1 MTGTNSRSQPPLTP
15 EILVPRI
22 GDYLVE
28 KGFVTVD
35 ETNRAEAYRQALKQ
49 KGDYPPPIGQVLISM
64 GFITREELDQATA
77 EQILLLRE
85 SLQRNNQM
93 LEQRVQERTAEL
105 EQALRKLSELN
116 QLKANFIA
124 NISHELRT
132 PLTHLKGYLELL
144 LSNAFGS
151 IPPEQKDILAI
162 MKQSS
167 DRLGQLIEDLILF
180 STAERGQI
188 NLHIQPINI
197 VEIVSK
203 SRGRYQE
210 IASEKK
216 IDFRVDCPRSLPPV
230 QADPDKI
237 TWVIDQL
244 LDNAIKFTDSG
255 GKILLECGLEKG
267 MVYITVTDTGIGIP
281 KERIGELFE
290 PFHQL
295 DGSSTRR
302 YGGTG
307 LGLALVK
314 KIVEAHSSTVV
325 VKSDLGR
332 GSTFEFLLCLSK

>member
-1 MTGTNSRSQPPLTP
+1 MTTPNSRPALTP

-35 ETNRAEAYRQALKQ
+35 ETNRAETYRQALKQ
-49 KGDYPPPIGQVLISM
+49 KGEYPPPIGQVLVSM

-85 SLQRNNQM
+85 SLQRSNVM

-105 EQALRKLSELN
+105 EQALVKLSELT

-132 PLTHLKGYLELL
+132 PLTHMKGYLELL
-144 LSNAFGS
+144 LGDAFGA
-151 IPPEQKDILAI
+151 IPPEQKDILGI

-188 NLHIQPINI
+188 NLHLQPINMVDI
-197 VEIVSK
+197 ISK
-203 SRGRYQE
+203 SKTRYLDK
-210 IASEKK
+210 AHEKK
-216 IDFRVDCPRSLPPV
+216 IDFRVDCPRNLPPV
-230 QADPDKI
+230 QVDPDKI
-237 TWVIDQL
+237 NWVVDQL
-244 LDNAIKFTDSG
+244 LDNAIKFTGSG
-255 GKILLECGLEKG
+255 GRVLLECGLEKG
-267 MVYITVTDTGIGIP
+267 HMYVAVSDTGIGIP
-281 KERIGELFE
+281 RERIGELFE

-314 KIVEAHSSTVV
+314 KIIEAHNSSVH
-325 VKSDLGR
+325 VKSEVGR
-332 GSTFEFLLCLSK
+332 GSTFEFLLSLS

>member
-1 MTGTNSRSQPPLTP
+1 MAAVTSRPQLTP
-15 EILVPRI
+15 EILVPRL

-28 KGFVTVD
+28 KELISSD
-35 ETNRAEAYRQALKQ
+35 ELKRALTYQQSLKRDGQ
-49 KGDYPPPIGQVLISM
+49 YPPQLGHVLIEMEFLSREDLDTA
-64 GFITREELDQATA
+64 IT

-85 SLQRNNQM
+85 ALQRNNQL
-93 LEQRVQERTAEL
+93 LEQRVQERTFEL
-105 EQALRKLSELN
+105 EQALHKLSELT

-144 LSNAFGS
+144 LTDAFGL
-151 IPPEQKDILAI
+151 IPDEQKQILTI

-188 NLHIQPINI
+188 NLHIQPIDI
-197 VEIVSK
+197 VKVIDKSVRRYEEKAKEKRIIFQVSCP
-203 SRGRYQE
+203 
-210 IASEKK
+210 SE
-216 IDFRVDCPRSLPPV
+216 LPLI

-237 TWVIDQL
+237 NWVIDQL
-244 LDNAIKFTDSG
+244 LDNAIKFTNPG
-255 GKILLECGLEKG
+255 G
-267 MVYITVTDTGIGIP
+267 MVLLGCDKERYLIRISVTDTGIGIP
-281 KERIGELFE
+281 KERLGELFE

-314 KIVEAHSSTVV
+314 KIVEAHGSTVR
-325 VKSDLGR
+325 VKSEVGK
-332 GSTFEFLLCLSK
+332 GSCFDFLLNMSK

>member
-1 MTGTNSRSQPPLTP
+1 MTMSNSRPPLSP

-22 GDYLVE
+22 GDHLVE
-28 KGFVTVD
+28 KGIVTVD
-35 ETNRAEAYRQALKQ
+35 QTNRAEAYRQALKQ
-49 KGDYPPPIGQVLISM
+49 KGQYPPPIGQVLISM
-64 GFITREELDQATA
+64 GYITREELDQATA

-85 SLQRNNQM
+85 SLQRNNVM

-105 EQALRKLSELN
+105 EQALNKLSELN

-144 LSNAFGS
+144 LSSAFGV
-151 IPPEQKDILAI
+151 IPDEQKDILNI

-180 STAERGQI
+180 STAERGQVILHLQPVNIIDII
-188 NLHIQPINI
+188 NK
-197 VEIVSK
+197 SK
-203 SRGRYQE
+203 TRYQDK
-210 IASEKK
+210 ALEKK
-216 IDFRVDCPRSLPPV
+216 IEFKIDCPRSLPPA

-237 TWVIDQL
+237 NWVIDQL
-244 LDNAIKFTDSG
+244 LDNAVKFTPSG
-255 GKILLECGLEKG
+255 GKVTLECGVEKG
-267 MVYITVTDTGIGIP
+267 MMFVTVIDNGIGIP

-314 KIVEAHSSTVV
+314 KIIDAHGTSVTVN
-325 VKSDLGR
+325 SDTGR
-332 GSTFEFLLCLSK
+332 GSIFEFLLPLSQ

>member
-1 MTGTNSRSQPPLTP
+1 MANNTRPALTP

-22 GDYLVE
+22 GDYMVE
-28 KGFVTVD
+28 KGVVTVN

-49 KGDYPPPIGQVLISM
+49 KGEYPPPIGQVLISM
-64 GFITREELDQATA
+64 GYITREELDQATA

-85 SLQRNNQM
+85 SLQRSNQM

-105 EQALRKLSELN
+105 EAALSKLADLN

-132 PLTHLKGYLELL
+132 PLTHLKGYLELFL
-144 LSNAFGS
+144 GDAFG
-151 IPPEQKDILAI
+151 ILPQDQKDILKI

-188 NLHIQPINI
+188 NLHLQPVDLYDLITK
-197 VEIVSK
+197 SK
-203 SRGRYQE
+203 GRYLERAQ
-210 IASEKK
+210 EKK
-216 IDFRVDCPRSLPPV
+216 IDFRVDCHRSVPPV

-237 TWVIDQL
+237 SWVIDQL
-244 LDNAIKFTDSG
+244 LDNAIKFTNTG
-255 GKILLECGLEKG
+255 GRILLECGPEKG
-267 MVYITVTDTGIGIP
+267 MVYISVTDTGIGIP
-281 KERIGELFE
+281 RERLGELFE

-314 KIVEAHSSTVV
+314 KIVDAHNSTVT
-325 VKSDLGR
+325 VKSEAGK
-332 GSTFEFLLCLSK
+332 GSTFEFYLSLAQ

>member
-1 MTGTNSRSQPPLTP
+1 MANNSRPALTP

-28 KGFVTVD
+28 KGVVTVN

-49 KGDYPPPIGQVLISM
+49 QGEYPPPIGQVLISM
-64 GFITREELDQATA
+64 GFITKEELDQATA

-85 SLQRNNQM
+85 SLQRSNQM

-105 EQALRKLSELN
+105 ETALSKLAELN

-132 PLTHLKGYLELL
+132 PLTHLKGYLELFL
-144 LSNAFGS
+144 GDAFGI
-151 IPPEQKDILAI
+151 IPQDQKDILKI

-188 NLHIQPINI
+188 NLHLQPVNLF
-197 VEIVSK
+197 EIISKSK
-203 SRGRYQE
+203 SRYQE
-210 IASEKK
+210 KAQEKK
-216 IDFRVDCPRSLPPV
+216 IEFSVDCPRTIPPV
-230 QADPDKI
+230 HADPDKI

-244 LDNAIKFTDSG
+244 LDNAIKFTNAG
-255 GKILLECGLEKG
+255 GKVLLECGPEKG
-267 MVYITVTDTGIGIP
+267 MVYVSVTDTGIGIP
-281 KERIGELFE
+281 RERIGELFE

-314 KIVEAHSSTVV
+314 KIVDAHSSTVT
-325 VKSDLGR
+325 VKSEAGR
-332 GSTFEFLLCLSK
+332 GSTFEFYLGLAR

>member
-1 MTGTNSRSQPPLTP
+1 MTSTNPRPQFLTP
-15 EILVPRI
+15 EVLVPRI

-28 KGFVTVD
+28 KGIVTVN

-49 KGDYPPPIGQVLISM
+49 KGEYPPPIGQVLVSM
-64 GFITREELDQATA
+64 GFITRVELDQATA
-77 EQILLLRE
+77 EQILFLRE
-85 SLQRNNQM
+85 SLQRSNQM
-93 LEQRVQERTAEL
+93 LEQRVKERTAEL
-105 EQALRKLSELN
+105 ETALSKLAELT

-144 LSNAFGS
+144 LSDAFGI
-151 IPPEQKDILAI
+151 IPHDQKDILVI

-188 NLHIQPINI
+188 NLHLQPVNI
-197 VEIVSK
+197 VDIISK
-203 SRGRYQE
+203 SKTRYVEKAQ
-210 IASEKK
+210 EKK
-216 IDFRVDCPRSLPPV
+216 IDFRVDCPRALPDV
-230 QADPDKI
+230 HADPDKI
-237 TWVIDQL
+237 NWVIDQL
-244 LDNAIKFTDSG
+244 LDNAIKFTGNG
-255 GKILLECGLEKG
+255 GRILLECGLEKN
-267 MVYITVTDTGIGIP
+267 MVYVAVSDTGIGIP

-314 KIVEAHSSTVV
+314 KIIEAHCSTVV
-325 VKSDLGR
+325 VKSEAGR
-332 GSTFEFLLCLSK
+332 GSTFEFMLNLSK